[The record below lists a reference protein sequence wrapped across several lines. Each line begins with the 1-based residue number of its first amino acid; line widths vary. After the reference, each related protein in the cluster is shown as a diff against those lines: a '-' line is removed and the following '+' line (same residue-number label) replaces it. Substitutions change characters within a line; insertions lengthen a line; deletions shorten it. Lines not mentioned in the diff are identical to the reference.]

1 MSGSVTVERV
11 LEAVSLKLD
20 KVLAEVEDSRAEVR
34 ELREAQGALTAGLVQ
49 LGRQVDTLGE
59 SIVALNE
66 AVNAEDP
73 EGQERAKQ
81 LAGALKRIAENIKQ
95 LSEETVRVVTVMNG
109 LPRAVSDAAM
119 DGVRLALGGALDVEE

>member
-11 LEAVSLKLD
+11 LEAMSLKLD
-20 KVLAEVEDSRAEVR
+20 RVLAELGETRAEVR

-49 LGRQVDTLGE
+49 LGHQVDTLDA

-66 AVNAEDP
+66 AINAEDP

-81 LAGALKRIAENIKQ
+81 LAAALRRIGESMTQ
-95 LSEETVRVVTVMNG
+95 LGEETARVVTVMNG
-109 LPRAVSDAAM
+109 LPRAMSDAAM
-119 DGVRLALGGALDVEE
+119 DGVRLALGDAIEVKG